1 MKRILSILL
10 SLVLAASLSAAALA
24 EQPSS
29 GTVAEAQ
36 IAIR

>member
-10 SLVLAASLSAAALA
+10 SLVLAALLSAAALA
-24 EQPSS
+24 EEHSS